1 MRTRQRLDDVGDQR
15 RDRAHLRVSVVG
27 LRPEQRT
34 EFRQHHQYRIVRAD
48 HTVAWVL
55 ERGQHVIERDAR
67 ASLHGVIF
75 EITERKHAE
84 EVLRRHEAEQA
95 RIAEL
100 EAARARII
108 AAEDA
113 TRRQIERD
121 LHDGAQQRLV
131 ILALTL
137 RMIKAKLA
145 DDRDGA
151 SVLLDEAIDTL
162 AEATDELRELARGI
176 HPAVLTDLGLARAV
190 AVLAERTPLPVDVHC
205 SLSERLPGQVEVAA
219 YYVVAESLTNVAR
232 YSEARKATIRL
243 GREGGCAFVDVED
256 DGIGGAEPEAGSGI
270 RGLIDRID
278 ALDGSLDVRSEPG
291 QGARIQVRIP
301 LASAEAAL
309 NVEAS
314 LVGDGAADDDD
325 VEDRVARVEVEA
337 SHREQGGA
345 EIACPERV
353 TAAAVR
359 SAEPLGLAERV
370 DGEAASTLERGGSP
384 NGFCGGRDRTRNRPP
399 RHQRFPWRRL
409 AFGGAVSR
417 TETGRT
423 ARWAQRS
430 RRDRVSLCTTA
441 LSDSAEAPCGFH
453 GRASAWCAGG
463 SSRCRS
469 GCRGVCC
476 GSCSCSGLPRSSSAS
491 LSAHDR
497 CSPPWQK

>member
-1 MRTRQRLDDVGDQR
+1 VNGRDVELAALVANVPGAIYRCALDSDWTMSVISDEIERISGYPPSDFVQNNVRTFASIIHPD
-15 RDRAHLRVSVVG
+15 DRAEVDVEVRTATTQD
-27 LRPEQRT
+27 RPYALE
-34 EFRQHHQYRIVRAD
+34 YRIVRAD

-55 ERGQHVIERDAR
+55 ERGQHVIERDDQAW
-67 ASLHGVIF
+67 LHGVIF

-131 ILALTL
+131 TLALTL

-151 SVLLDEAIDTL
+151 SDLLDDAIGTL

-190 AVLAERTPLPVDVHC
+190 TVLAERTPVPVDVHC
-205 SLSERLPGQVEVAA
+205 SLSERLPGPVEVAA

-232 YSEARKATIRL
+232 YSEATKATIRL

-278 ALDGSLDVRSEPG
+278 ALDGSLDVDSEPG
-291 QGARIQVRIP
+291 EGTRIRVRIP
-301 LASAEAAL
+301 LASAEAATL
-309 NVEAS
+309 A
-314 LVGDGAADDDD
+314 L
-325 VEDRVARVEVEA
+325 
-337 SHREQGGA
+337 HRGT
-345 EIACPERV
+345 P
-353 TAAAVR
+353 
-359 SAEPLGLAERV
+359 
-370 DGEAASTLERGGSP
+370 
-384 NGFCGGRDRTRNRPP
+384 
-399 RHQRFPWRRL
+399 
-409 AFGGAVSR
+409 
-417 TETGRT
+417 
-423 ARWAQRS
+423 
-430 RRDRVSLCTTA
+430 
-441 LSDSAEAPCGFH
+441 
-453 GRASAWCAGG
+453 
-463 SSRCRS
+463 
-469 GCRGVCC
+469 
-476 GSCSCSGLPRSSSAS
+476 
-491 LSAHDR
+491 
-497 CSPPWQK
+497 